1 MYVEE
6 NAQFQVRPARVW
18 ANQQQQQQAACAE
31 RARARTRLHSQQML
45 QHLLEARQHVDTQHP
60 ALRVCLCVPPRP
72 QLKVVEK
79 SGLNRDGTYLPP
91 AIHPTFAKEPKYDMK
106 TAMVEAEMVMGGVV
120 SDLLEKTGVSTG
132 GPGPGPTRAR
142 TAAAAIAHP

>member
-1 MYVEE
+1 MQRKHTAASRIASVPSSSTAVEGPDACCGFLLLQMYVEE
-6 NAQFQVRPARVW
+6 NAQF
-18 ANQQQQQQAACAE
+18 
-31 RARARTRLHSQQML
+31 
-45 QHLLEARQHVDTQHP
+45 
-60 ALRVCLCVPPRP
+60 

-120 SDLLEKTGVSTG
+120 ADLLEKTGV
-132 GPGPGPTRAR
+132 
-142 TAAAAIAHP
+142 H

>member
-6 NAQFQVRPARVW
+6 NAQF
-18 ANQQQQQQAACAE
+18 
-31 RARARTRLHSQQML
+31 
-45 QHLLEARQHVDTQHP
+45 
-60 ALRVCLCVPPRP
+60 

-120 SDLLEKTGVSTG
+120 ADLLEKTGVHWECQSTDSL
-132 GPGPGPTRAR
+132 PAHAASRRASDVH
-142 TAAAAIAHP
+142 T